1 MSADNR
7 IPIMTGLRCLELASP
22 ERARRV
28 ARGANVRVVRRRCD
42 RQVVELQ
49 VVEYGNDERLPAK
62 MGNPLA
68 YSHCNDTDVNP
79 AGCWTLKRQGF
90 RPAFLRVVEDCLK
103 QAA

>member
-1 MSADNR
+1 MS
-7 IPIMTGLRCLELASP
+7 GLRCLELASP

-79 AGCWTLKRQGF
+79 AGCWALKRTAP
-90 RPAFLRVVEDCLK
+90 RRDFLRVVEDCRGI
-103 QAA
+103 AA